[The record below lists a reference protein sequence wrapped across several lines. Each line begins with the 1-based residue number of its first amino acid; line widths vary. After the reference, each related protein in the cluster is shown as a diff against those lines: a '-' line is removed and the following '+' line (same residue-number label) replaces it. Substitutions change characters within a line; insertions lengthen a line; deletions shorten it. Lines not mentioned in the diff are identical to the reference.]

1 MHSSRREFAAGIKA
15 ELPLLVGVI
24 PFGMIYGVLALAAGI
39 PPGAAQAMSA
49 VVFAGSSQFIATQ
62 LFGVGAPAMVIFTT
76 AVVVNLRHAL
86 YSASIAPYLRCLNMP
101 IGKLALAYLLTDEAY
116 AVSISR
122 YQQADEAV
130 DCSIPDRRHWFLLG
144 AGLALWSTWQLSTAL
159 GIFLG
164 AQVPS
169 SWSLDFTLALTFIA
183 IIVPALKDRPAWAA
197 ALSAGVVAV
206 LAVCLAL
213 PVGSDRCL
221 AGGYHSWDAAGEPVM
236 TLWLTMVAIG
246 IATFAIRFSFIYLF
260 GRYEIPDRLRRAL
273 RFVPPAVLTAIVF
286 PELLMPGGVFDFSL
300 WNGRLLAGTLAALV
314 AWRTKNVVLTILVG
328 MAALYIL
335 QALG

>member
-1 MHSSRREFAAGIKA
+1 MHSSRREFAAGIKS

-86 YSASIAPYLRCLNMP
+86 YSASIAPYLRCLNMSW
-101 IGKLALAYLLTDEAY
+101 KLVLAYLLTDEAY
-116 AVSISR
+116 AVSINH
-122 YQQADEAV
+122 YQHADVEA
-130 DCSIPDRRHWFLLG
+130 DCSVPDQRHWFLLG
-144 AGLALWSTWQLSTAL
+144 AGLALWTTWQLSTAV

-169 SWSLDFTLALTFIA
+169 NWSLDFTLALTFIA

-206 LAVCLAL
+206 LAYAL
-213 PVGSDRCL
+213 PYRLGL
-221 AGGYHSWDAAGEPVM
+221 I
-236 TLWLTMVAIG
+236 VA
-246 IATFAIRFSFIYLF
+246 S
-260 GRYEIPDRLRRAL
+260 
-273 RFVPPAVLTAIVF
+273 
-286 PELLMPGGVFDFSL
+286 
-300 WNGRLLAGTLAALV
+300 
-314 AWRTKNVVLTILVG
+314 LVG
-328 MAALYIL
+328 ITAGLL
-335 QALG
+335 LERRS